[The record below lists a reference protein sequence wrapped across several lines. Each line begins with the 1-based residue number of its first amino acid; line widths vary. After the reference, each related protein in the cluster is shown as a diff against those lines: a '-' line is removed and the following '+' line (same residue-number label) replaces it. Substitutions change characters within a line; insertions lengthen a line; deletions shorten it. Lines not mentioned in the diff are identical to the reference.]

1 MIGCHSV
8 MERPESVSRV
18 APPTRIMATIRAAI
32 AASQMRSARS
42 CLAGT
47 GALSCCAAAL
57 WAKVEVMAG
66 LIAAPGPRLN
76 LQRPA
81 PSPQPHMTN
90 RSGRGHYPTMTA
102 RTRKLIGTIVFLLG
116 LALYATAAAVIG
128 SGRIA
133 LAPQWVQFAFFV
145 TAGLAWV
152 IPAGLLI
159 RWMQRPD

>member
-1 MIGCHSV
+1 MI
-8 MERPESVSRV
+8 ER
-18 APPTRIMATIRAAI
+18 
-32 AASQMRSARS
+32 
-42 CLAGT
+42 
-47 GALSCCAAAL
+47 
-57 WAKVEVMAG
+57 
-66 LIAAPGPRLN
+66 
-76 LQRPA
+76 
-81 PSPQPHMTN
+81 
-90 RSGRGHYPTMTA
+90 MTA

-116 LALYATAAAVIG
+116 LAIYATLAAMIG